1 MVNETLETL
10 YKIRQDMCDSET
22 KDYHSLQNIVTRYI
36 AAEQKKPTNIN
47 DYKIGLGLSYANQTV
62 DLSEGMG

>member
-10 YKIRQDMCDSET
+10 YKIRQDMVDSEI
-22 KDYHSLQNIVTRYI
+22 KNYHSLHNIITKYI

-47 DYKIGLGLSYANQTV
+47 DYKIGLGLSYANETI